1 MKLRL
6 DKGKIKVI
14 IIVFAILILLLGLVI
29 TYLTKLKRQDNPTTP
44 VYSNVNIEND
54 DDEEGEELTYPKIN
68 KVKKDISQFIK
79 SEKTIDWVYDP
90 STYINSSNSRS
101 LFSNTSTSYGAMDS
115 TGAASS
121 SGKTSIFSDF
131 KSNSSASMSQSIE
144 ESDSMLGFS
153 VGGAKNSTSYRKN
166 IENNYFPLETDI
178 TYEGIYYDYY
188 FDTGKAT
195 STNDGEMFY
204 PSYSKAV
211 SNDPISGEEEYFL
224 SVGLN
229 SNIKETDFKREKLN
243 LVLVLDISGSMSSRL
258 NRYYYDAKSNSNK
271 DEDVNEDDE
280 KTKMQLANEALTMTL
295 DTLQEYDNVGIILFD
310 NVAYKAKDMDLMI
323 NTDIDGL
330 KEKIL
335 TIEARGGTNFDDGY
349 TAATEMIKGNELFNV
364 EGFTNRIIVITDAMP
379 NIGKTTKQG
388 LKKAMYE
395 NAQAGIYTSFVG
407 VGVDFNTKLVKNI
420 TDIRGANY
428 YSISETAEF
437 KKILADEFDFMVT
450 PLVYDLDV
458 SLSSDTYEIEA
469 VYGTDSIDSEKANIM
484 HVNTLFP
491 SASDSSGD
499 VKGGLVVLQLKKKSD
514 AKDGNID
521 VIVSYETIDGDKKEN
536 KASVDYNTDE
546 KEFYD
551 NNGIRKGIALARY
564 VSTIKDWI
572 AYERD
577 EKAEFKVTNKCGIIP
592 WRTPSLGENERQSV
606 QLKVGKE
613 YKDVFKRLKEYLIV
627 EMKATNDNTLQQEID
642 ILDKLI

>member
-6 DKGKIKVI
+6 DKGKIKVLI
-14 IIVFAILILLLGLVI
+14 IIVFVVLILLLGIEI
-29 TYLTKLKRQDNPTTP
+29 TYLLKHKKQDNPTTP
-44 VYSNVNIEND
+44 LYSNVNIKKD
-54 DDEEGEELTYPKIN
+54 DNEEEEELTYPKLN
-68 KVKKDISQFIK
+68 KVKKDISQFVK
-79 SEKTIDWVYDP
+79 GEKTIGWVYDP
-90 STYINSSNSRS
+90 STYMNNVKSRIP
-101 LFSNTSTSYGAMDS
+101 APD
-115 TGAASS
+115 ASS
-121 SGKTSIFSDF
+121 FNSADASGASSYTGKGGSSFSD
-131 KSNSSASMSQSIE
+131 SMSGSSAISTQSME
-144 ESDSMLGFS
+144 ASDSMLGFS
-153 VGGAKNSTSYRKN
+153 VGGAKNSTSYRNN

-188 FDTGKAT
+188 FDTGKAE

-229 SNIKETDFKREKLN
+229 SNIKESDFKRENLN
-243 LVLVLDISGSMSSRL
+243 LVLVLDISGSMNSYL
-258 NRYYYDAKSNSNK
+258 NNYYYDAKSNK
-271 DEDVNEDDE
+271 DEDENEDAK

-310 NVAYKAKDMDLMI
+310 NVAYKAKDMDLII
-323 NTDIDGL
+323 NTDIGGL

-349 TAATEMIKGNELFNV
+349 TAATKMIKENELFNV

-379 NIGKTTKQG
+379 NIGETTKQG

-395 NAQAGIYTSFVG
+395 NAQEGIYTSFVG
-407 VGVDFNTKLVKNI
+407 VGVDFNTDLVKNI

-428 YSISETAEF
+428 YSISEVKEF
-437 KKILADEFDFMVT
+437 KKILAEEFDFMVT
-450 PLVYDLDV
+450 PLVYDLDL

-491 SASDSSGD
+491 SSSDSSGD
-499 VKGGLVVLQLKKKSD
+499 VKGGLVVLQLKKKSG
-514 AKDGNID
+514 ANDGNID

-536 KASVDYNTDE
+536 KASVDFNTNG

-577 EKAEFKVTNKCGIIP
+577 EKVEYKVTTECGIIP
-592 WRTPSLGENERQSV
+592 WLRPSLGENERQSV
-606 QLKVGKE
+606 ELKVGKE
-613 YKDVFKRLKEYLIV
+613 YREVFKKLKEYLNV
-627 EMKATNDNTLQQEID
+627 EMKATNDSTLQQEID